1 MSRIRQGCLLSP
13 LILYYARSNVIK
25 QEEEREC
32 IQIYIKEEINLS
44 LYADA
49 MLVYVENLKDSRRKK
64 KKTKKP
70 HKTK

>member
-25 QEEEREC
+25 QEEREC

-64 KKTKKP
+64 KKNKKTP
-70 HKTK
+70 